1 VLNSYI
7 NDAASQSLLQELGV
21 QSPNAKG
28 YFLEQGLIKY
38 KGRLVIGDN
47 LALQAKII
55 SYLHDSAIGGHSG
68 IQASYQRIKH
78 LYYWPSMKIAV
89 ENYVKQ
95 CVICQQAKHT
105 HITSRRVCFIH
116 LNRLKLLGKN

>member
-47 LALQAKII
+47 
-55 SYLHDSAIGGHSG
+55 
-68 IQASYQRIKH
+68 
-78 LYYWPSMKIAV
+78 
-89 ENYVKQ
+89 
-95 CVICQQAKHT
+95 C
-105 HITSRRVCFIH
+105 
-116 LNRLKLLGKN
+116 